1 MHPASAVFE
10 SFRRVV
16 LVFLVNL
23 VDGPELR
30 ADLVTL
36 LQEYQEEIAAGNE
49 FNVETVA
56 VEALLSH
63 SHGNEP
69 NQLVYVGQLAD
80 TANRLLKDRGSPEK
94 LEPKALGW
102 TIRSSL
108 GLLPKRNAKGFAIK
122 LTEDVR
128 HRIHQLAWEHQV
140 SVTEET
146 VVKMQLLHQ
155 NIWS

>member
-1 MHPASAVFE
+1 
-10 SFRRVV
+10 
-16 LVFLVNL
+16 
-23 VDGPELR
+23 
-30 ADLVTL
+30 
-36 LQEYQEEIAAGNE
+36 
-49 FNVETVA
+49 
-56 VEALLSH
+56 
-63 SHGNEP
+63 
-69 NQLVYVGQLAD
+69 LVYVGQLAD

-108 GLLPKRNAKGFAIK
+108 GLLPKRNAKGFAIR

-146 VVKMQLLHQ
+146 VVKCSYCTKIFGVDGV
-155 NIWS
+155 NGKPKFGTTSAA